1 MDDNILEEEVALLQ
15 LTPEVLAALS
25 RTVESSS
32 ATSSLKALAEH
43 VLYGDAVSRQ
53 QLDIGRLQQE
63 LEGPALEANSQ
74 EENRPAGPF
83 LRRLH
88 WARLLRLLSG
98 ETLEEWA
105 SQVKEQRQRYRSLR
119 QQQQLSA
126 SQLATLDPQRF
137 HPLAATAGNPWSQ
150 RQVDEELQEEI
161 WRDIERTYPERQLFN
176 KEGTRRSLQRVL
188 FTWAKSNSD
197 VSYKQG
203 MNEIL
208 AVLYLACARE
218 AVPSPSEE
226 ADLSSFSVIFSAD
239 PADIEAD
246 AYCLFDG
253 LMTGCCMRFMY
264 LPPQKEPLASTPK
277 NKLLDPLLGPLGAP
291 RAPATSA
298 VLHRCNMVF
307 DGVLC
312 KADHDVYLHLNEL
325 GVEPQLF
332 LLRWLRLLFSREF
345 HIEDTLLI
353 WDALMADAWLSA
365 EPQVAA
371 GGASGPA
378 AAAAPAATAVSVPA
392 RTTTAA
398 ARTGVTT
405 AGTAG
410 AAGSTA
416 ARGVC
421 TPEECA
427 AAGGA
432 SGPAAAAAPAAT
444 AVSVPARTTAAAART
459 GVTAAGAAGAAG
471 STAARGVCTP
481 EECAAA
487 ASKKLPLVDYFAI
500 AMLKF
505 IRQQLLE
512 SDYSSCLR
520 RLLKFPPIESV
531 QCLVALSLAVRNG
544 TTLSTAAATAPRS
557 SSSRRS
563 DSSSKSMNSHSSI
576 TNSSSSSSNNS
587 ATASPAVQGAL
598 GSPTARSRFI
608 QQPPPLTPTIISK
621 PQLQHEQHG
630 EISKRQ
636 AWPKESAFATTAR
649 TDSAF
654 NTPGEASTAGLLGSH
669 WPKESAF
676 ATTARTDSAFNTPGE
691 ASTAGLLGSHID
703 AMRQAL
709 TSVAEG
715 CNDLPASVTDVLVCV
730 ARDLCALK
738 SVLEGAPYSA
748 SVFKLNPGAPN
759 KSPLTLSPGGPL
771 LGESFS
777 LVGASRMQ
785 LLQQ

>member
-392 RTTTAA
+392 RTTAAA

-410 AAGSTA
+410 AAGS
-416 ARGVC
+416 
-421 TPEECA
+421 
-427 AAGGA
+427 
-432 SGPAAAAAPAAT
+432 S
-444 AVSVPARTTAAAART
+444 
-459 GVTAAGAAGAAG
+459 
-471 STAARGVCTP
+471 AARGVCTP

-576 TNSSSSSSNNS
+576 TNSSSSSGNNS

-669 WPKESAF
+669 
-676 ATTARTDSAFNTPGE
+676 
-691 ASTAGLLGSHID
+691 ID

-715 CNDLPASVTDVLVCV
+715 CNDVL
-730 ARDLCALK
+730 
-738 SVLEGAPYSA
+738 GNY
-748 SVFKLNPGAPN
+748 
-759 KSPLTLSPGGPL
+759 
-771 LGESFS
+771 
-777 LVGASRMQ
+777 VGSY
-785 LLQQ
+785 LYG

>member
-1 MDDNILEEEVALLQ
+1 MDDTVLEEEVALLHVS
-15 LTPEVLAALS
+15 PEALAALS
-25 RTVESSS
+25 RAVESSS

-43 VLYGDAVSRQ
+43 VLYGDAVGRQ
-53 QLDIGRLQQE
+53 QLDIGHLQQE
-63 LEGPALEANSQ
+63 VERGSPGAPSKGDS
-74 EENRPAGPF
+74 PPVVPF

-98 ETLEEWA
+98 ETVEEWA
-105 SQVKEQRQRYRSLR
+105 QQVKEQRQRYRSLR

-218 AVPSPSEE
+218 AVPAASTAAESSLSP
-226 ADLSSFSVIFSAD
+226 FSVIFSAD

-246 AYCLFDG
+246 AFCLFDG
-253 LMTGCCMRFMY
+253 LMTGCCMRSMY
-264 LPPQKEPLASTPK
+264 LPPQKEPLATPQK
-277 NKLLDPLLGPLGAP
+277 NDLLGPLLGPPVPP
-291 RAPATSA
+291 RGPATSA

-307 DGVLC
+307 DSVLC
-312 KADHDVYLHLNEL
+312 KADPDVYLHLNEL

-353 WDALMADAWLSA
+353 WDALLADAWLST
-365 EPQVAA
+365 EQQTAA
-371 GGASGPA
+371 GVASGAAATAASAPATAAAGAGATTTGA
-378 AAAAPAATAVSVPA
+378 AAAA
-392 RTTTAA
+392 
-398 ARTGVTT
+398 
-405 AGTAG
+405 AG
-410 AAGSTA
+410 ACS
-416 ARGVC
+416 
-421 TPEECA
+421 TPEA
-427 AAGGA
+427 
-432 SGPAAAAAPAAT
+432 
-444 AVSVPARTTAAAART
+444 
-459 GVTAAGAAGAAG
+459 
-471 STAARGVCTP
+471 
-481 EECAAA
+481 CAAA

-520 RLLKFPPIESV
+520 RLLKFPPLESV
-531 QCLVALSLAVRNG
+531 QCLVALSLAVRKG
-544 TTLSTAAATAPRS
+544 TALTSAAPAAHRS
-557 SSSRRS
+557 STSRRS
-563 DSSSKSMNSHSSI
+563 D
-576 TNSSSSSSNNS
+576 NSSRSISSRSSSNAAN
-587 ATASPAVQGAL
+587 ASPAIQGATR
-598 GSPTARSRFI
+598 SPTGHQRFI
-608 QQPPPLTPTIISK
+608 QPPPPLTPTTIST
-621 PQLQHEQHG
+621 PQLQQQQQHG
-630 EISKRQ
+630 EAPNRQ
-636 AWPKESAFATTAR
+636 DWQAESAFARSTA

-654 NTPGEASTAGLLGSH
+654 N
-669 WPKESAF
+669 K
-676 ATTARTDSAFNTPGE
+676 PGE

-715 CNDLPASVTDVLVCV
+715 CNDLPASVTEVLVCV
-730 ARDLCALK
+730 ARDLGALK
-738 SVLEGAPYSA
+738 SVLHGAPYSA
-748 SVFKLNPGAPN
+748 SVFKLTPGPPHGAPLLHPRGAPVRGSAPAALDEGPERQKGRLEN
-759 KSPLTLSPGGPL
+759 NNSCSRLPLFPD
-771 LGESFS
+771 
-777 LVGASRMQ
+777 M
-785 LLQQ
+785 